1 MDKEME
7 KMTWKEK
14 LGLNVR
20 AFSIWYREQPML
32 FVSEALYSLLDT
44 MLPYITLYFSA
55 QLLNELAGARRREVL
70 MQKTYTSDFLTGK
83 RAAVPG
89 HCPAVEKCGIRWDM
103 PSILWPETSF

>member
-32 FVSEALYSLLDT
+32 FVSEALYSLLEDRK
-44 MLPYITLYFSA
+44 S
-55 QLLNELAGARRREVL
+55 V
-70 MQKTYTSDFLTGK
+70 
-83 RAAVPG
+83 V
-89 HCPAVEKCGIRWDM
+89 
-103 PSILWPETSF
+103 